1 MLFLNFRSCLIRFP
15 TFWIVISAFS
25 IPKPDS
31 DSDSDSEALLI
42 PVVENGKLIYEL
54 PNLDEIQQFYLSN
67 IKKLPDKYKSLD
79 ENSIFKLKI
88 SKKLSELINS
98 LTEKFT

>member
-1 MLFLNFRSCLIRFP
+1 ML
-15 TFWIVISAFS
+15 
-25 IPKPDS
+25 DS
-31 DSDSDSEALLI
+31 EQTPPDSEALLI
-42 PVVENGKLIYEL
+42 PIMENGKLIYEL

-79 ENSIFKLKI
+79 ENSIFKLRI

-98 LTEKFT
+98 LTEEFT